1 MCFVV
6 LFLVLIHST
15 KPKAL
20 FTGNNYLNIFKSFTN
35 LNIQVGGMVID
46 STQRYMIV
54 SNIVLKSLVSLDLQ
68 SQRSQYVSLSSD
80 LLSSGSLTGT
90 ANLSTLFLC
99 DALYI
104 AKLEVSSSS
113 KIFPGNY
120 TWSMLAGSK
129 SSKQTLFSK
138 VYRFCR

>member
-1 MCFVV
+1 MNSDVLIV
-6 LFLVLIHST
+6 LFLALMESART
-15 KPKAL
+15 L

-35 LNIQVGGMVID
+35 LNIQVGGMVVD

-68 SQRSQYVSLSSD
+68 SQKSQKVILSSD
-80 LLSSGSLTGT
+80 LLSPGLITGT

-99 DALYI
+99 DSLYV
-104 AKLEVSSSS
+104 AKLEVNSNS
-113 KIFPGNY
+113 KSFPGNY

-129 SSKQTLFSK
+129 SSTSILYIKI
-138 VYRFCR
+138 